1 MFKPPPHTEYN
12 FISLGAGVQSST
24 MALMAA
30 KGEIKPMPDG
40 AIFADTQ
47 AEPKN
52 VYEWLA
58 WLTDN
63 LPFPVHTVTKGDLTK
78 TALELRN
85 YTKDPSR
92 KGQWTKSLLPVYTL
106 EPDGTKGHMQR
117 ACTFDYK
124 VTILEKTQRKLGKIK
139 RGQKETTVTSWVGIS
154 TDEIERMK
162 LARHSWVQNR
172 YPLIE
177 MRMTRQDCL
186 KWMENNGYPQPP
198 RSACVYCPYH
208 SNAEWNRLRTE
219 EPEEFERAVKFE
231 KDLQKAKAETD
242 NMRGVP
248 YLHPSREPLDT
259 LPFLKKDGQLDMWND
274 FLNECEGMCG
284 V

>member
-1 MFKPPPHTEYN
+1 MFKPPKETPYN

-30 KGEIKPMPDG
+30 KGEITPMPDC

-52 VYEWLA
+52 VYKWLA
-58 WLTDN
+58 WLTDE
-63 LPFPVHTVTKGDLTK
+63 LPFPVHTVTRGNLTEV
-78 TALELRN
+78 ALELRD
-85 YTKDPSR
+85 YKDDDR
-92 KGQWTKSLLPVYTL
+92 EGKWTKSLLPVYTL

-124 VTILEKTQRKLGKIK
+124 VTILEKTQRKLAKIK
-139 RGQKETTVTSWVGIS
+139 RGQKEVTATSWVGIS
-154 TDEIERMK
+154 TDEIERMRE
-162 LARHSWVQNR
+162 ARKSWVQNR

-186 KWMENNGYPQPP
+186 LWMEQNGYPKPP
-198 RSACVYCPYH
+198 RSACVYCPFH
-208 SNAEWNRLRTE
+208 SSAEWNRLYTE
-219 EPEEFERAVKFE
+219 EPEEFDRAVQFE
-231 KDLQKAKAETD
+231 KDLQKAKSETS

-248 YLHPSREPLDT
+248 YLHPSRKPL
-259 LPFLKKDGQLDMWND
+259 
-274 FLNECEGMCG
+274 
-284 V
+284 

>member
-1 MFKPPPHTEYN
+1 MFRPPENTDYN
-12 FISLGAGVQSST
+12 FLSLGAGVQSST
-24 MALMAA
+24 LALMAA
-30 KGEIKPMPDG
+30 HGEITPMPDA

-47 AEPKN
+47 AEPQS
-52 VYEWLA
+52 VYA
-58 WLTDN
+58 WLDWLEKE
-63 LPFPVHTVTKGDLTK
+63 LPYPVHRVTRGNLTEV
-78 TALELRN
+78 ALTRRE
-85 YTKDPSR
+85 YQDPDR
-92 KGQWTKSLLPVYTL
+92 GGQWTKSLLPVYTL

-124 VTILEKTQRKLGKIK
+124 VTILEKTQRKLAQVK

-154 TDEIERMK
+154 IDEVERMRES
-162 LARHSWVQNR
+162 RHPWVQNR

-177 MRMTRQDCL
+177 QRMTRFDCL
-186 KWMENNGYPQPP
+186 KWMEDNGYPKPP

-208 SNAEWNRLRTE
+208 SNAEWNRLRNE

-231 KDLQKAKAETD
+231 KDLQQAKSETN

-248 YLHPSREPLDT
+248 YLHPSRKSLDT
-259 LPFLKKDGQLDMWND
+259 LPFLKNDGQLDIWND